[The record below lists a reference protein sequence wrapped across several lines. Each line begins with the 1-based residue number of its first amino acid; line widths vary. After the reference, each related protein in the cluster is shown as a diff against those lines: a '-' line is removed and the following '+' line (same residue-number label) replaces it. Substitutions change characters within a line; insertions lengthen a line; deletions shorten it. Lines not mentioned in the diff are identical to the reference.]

1 VGTGILNVTTWA
13 IVPIKPLNRSKSRL
27 SPILNGQQRE
37 ALSRKMLEMTLTTL
51 KQVQGISGILAI
63 SRDNKAL
70 TLARSFNIQ
79 TVQESGTPELNDALT
94 RATQAVSSWN
104 ASSVLILA
112 SDIPLM
118 TVQDVEG
125 MLALANHGGKV
136 VVIATDRREEGTNAL
151 LVRPPGLIPYQYG
164 TGSFRKHMEGAQ
176 KAGVEVKVFRSPTMS
191 LDVDMPEDLIA
202 YREILGKRKS
212 NELAWLSSL

>member
-1 VGTGILNVTTWA
+1 MTTWA

-37 ALSRKMLEMTLTTL
+37 TLSRQMLEQTLGTL

-70 TLARSFNIQ
+70 TLARSFNVQ
-79 TVQESGTPELNDALT
+79 TVQESGAPELNAALT
-94 RATQAVSSWN
+94 RATQLVTSWN

-118 TVQDVEG
+118 TVADIDG
-125 MLALANHGGKV
+125 ILALAHHQNNLV
-136 VVIATDRREEGTNAL
+136 VMATDRRDEGTNAL
-151 LVRPPGLIPYQYG
+151 LVRPPGLIPYRYG
-164 TGSFRKHMEGAQ
+164 EDSFRKHTEEARRVGA
-176 KAGVEVKVFRSPTMS
+176 EVKIFHSPTIS
-191 LDVDMPEDLIA
+191 LDVDVPEDLMA
-202 YREILGKRKS
+202 YRQIVEAHQPDA
-212 NELAWLSSL
+212 LAWLTSS